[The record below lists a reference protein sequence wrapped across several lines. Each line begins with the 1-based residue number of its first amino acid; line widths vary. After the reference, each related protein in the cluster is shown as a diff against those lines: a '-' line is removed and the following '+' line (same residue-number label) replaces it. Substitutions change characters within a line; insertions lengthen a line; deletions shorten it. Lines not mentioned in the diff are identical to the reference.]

1 MNRKIMK
8 SLLIASILVGSATFG
23 LKACAQDMPYEPV
36 FENVPIT
43 ESITSAAKS
52 EVSETKSVSS
62 MTPVKHETV
71 ASTTTT
77 TSANTTP
84 ATTSVETG
92 NLQSALMQLDSAQIE
107 LRNQLIQ
114 YKSEYAS
121 IDNQYKAIGKERA
134 AKAKLVKE
142 TEKKI
147 KNLDSTKEKI
157 RKNMD

>member
-134 AKAKLVKE
+134 AKAKLVKG